1 MSSSK
6 LKNEIS
12 VMLLDEPMSLKEIA
26 EEMEIKEKKT
36 YTLLKS
42 MFTDERI
49 TSFRDEDGQRKYR
62 LTEEEAEKALKRKE
76 RAEKKA
82 SKQT

>member
-12 VMLLDEPMSLKEIA
+12 VMLLNEPMSLKEIA
-26 EEMEIKEKKT
+26 EEMDIKEKKA

-49 TSFRDEDGQRKYR
+49 ISFKDEDGQRKYR
-62 LTEEEAEKALKRKE
+62 LTEKEAEKALKRKE

>member
-12 VMLLDEPMSLKEIA
+12 VMLLAKPMSLKEIA
-26 EEMEIKEKKT
+26 EEMEIKEKKA

-42 MFTDERI
+42 MFNDERI
-49 TSFRDEDGQRKYR
+49 ISFKDEDGQRRYR
-62 LTEEEAEKALKRKE
+62 LTDEEAEKAIKRKE

-82 SKQT
+82 SKKN

>member
-26 EEMEIKEKKT
+26 KEMEIKEKKA

-49 TSFRDEDGQRKYR
+49 TSFKDEDGQRKYR

-82 SKQT
+82 SKQN

>member
-12 VMLLDEPMSLKEIA
+12 VMLLAKPMSLKEIA
-26 EEMEIKEKKT
+26 QEMEIKEKKA

-49 TSFRDEDGQRKYR
+49 ISFKDEDGQRRYR
-62 LTEEEAEKALKRKE
+62 LTDEEAEKAVKRKE

-82 SKQT
+82 SKKN